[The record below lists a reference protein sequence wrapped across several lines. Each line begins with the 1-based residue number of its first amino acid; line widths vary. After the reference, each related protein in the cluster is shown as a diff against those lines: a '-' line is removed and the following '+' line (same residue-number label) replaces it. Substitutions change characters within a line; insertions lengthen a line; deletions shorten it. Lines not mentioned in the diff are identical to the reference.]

1 MNQEKYCPEHG
12 PYDASLAQC
21 PYCTNTARPAAP
33 PPLDMDNLETDAG
46 FHPSRPQPNYSEDE
60 NPTQVPTGRHGGRRS
75 LDDDELTRV
84 GKRARLDDV
93 TELADSEGGP
103 VGPIAILWVKEGM
116 RRGKVY
122 PITRTTRIGRKEGET
137 VDLAIDDP
145 KISNPHAKFSIRDN
159 KFYVV
164 DFDSKNG
171 TWVNGQRI
179 EAVTPLNENDVIK
192 MGSSVFV
199 LKILE

>member
-1 MNQEKYCPEHG
+1 MSPDKFCPEHG

-21 PYCTNTARPAAP
+21 PYCANTARPAAP
-33 PPLDMDNLETDAG
+33 APLGQDDLVTDLGGGAG
-46 FHPSRPQPNYSEDE
+46 RPQPQYSEDE
-60 NPTQVPTGRHGGRRS
+60 NPTLIPSGHRGGRRILEDEEATS
-75 LDDDELTRV
+75 LGR
-84 GKRARLDDV
+84 RAKLDDV
-93 TELADSEGGP
+93 TELAESVSGP

-116 RRGKVY
+116 RRGKIY
-122 PITRTTRIGRKEGET
+122 SITKTTRIGRKEGET

-145 KISNPHAKFSIRDN
+145 KISNPHAKFSMRDN
-159 KFYVV
+159 KFFVV

-171 TWVNGQRI
+171 TFVNGQRI

-192 MGSSVFV
+192 MGSTVFV